1 MTPGT
6 SPHPQG
12 IASTRW
18 TAAERTIADAHA
30 RLAGWWTFWVRDRSA
45 ATPLARTV
53 ALFYLAALAIL
64 MTAWPP
70 AAAAGGMLGG
80 VRAGH
85 WALLVAT
92 GAGGGVLT
100 LARCDA
106 EGGEFLDSEDRGGPA
121 AGLGALMAHLSHE
134 LRTPLNAVI

>member
-64 MTAWPP
+64 MTAWHP
-70 AAAAGGMLGG
+70 AAAAEGMLSQ
-80 VRAGH
+80 VPAWH
-85 WALLVAT
+85 LALLVAT
-92 GAGGGVLT
+92 GAGVAVLT

-106 EGGEFLDSEDRGGPA
+106 DGGEVLDSEDLAGPA
-121 AGLGALMAHLSHE
+121 AGLG
-134 LRTPLNAVI
+134 